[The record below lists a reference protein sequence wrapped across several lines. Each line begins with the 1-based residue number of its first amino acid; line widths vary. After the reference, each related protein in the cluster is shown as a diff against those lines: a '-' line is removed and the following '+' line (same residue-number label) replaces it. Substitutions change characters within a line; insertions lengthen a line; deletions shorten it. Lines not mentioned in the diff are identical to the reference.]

1 LVHDQKTF
9 GLGGE
14 ETRGFQNKEN
24 SRQNAFYQNLLK
36 EKNADFV
43 VGENTSNNEIQLGEI
58 FEDFISEL
66 EKEDYERNG
75 RPRKKSRRGR
85 GI

>member
-1 LVHDQKTF
+1 
-9 GLGGE
+9 
-14 ETRGFQNKEN
+14 
-24 SRQNAFYQNLLK
+24 LK

-43 VGENTSNNEIQLGEI
+43 VGKNTSNNEIHLGEI